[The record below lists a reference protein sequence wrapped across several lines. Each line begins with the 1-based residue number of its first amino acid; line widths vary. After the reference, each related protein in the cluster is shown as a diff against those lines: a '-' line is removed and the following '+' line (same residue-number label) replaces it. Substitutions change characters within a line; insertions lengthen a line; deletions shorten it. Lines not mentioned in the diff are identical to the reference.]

1 MSGPLSNLDPI
12 RWPAPAKL
20 NLFLYVNG
28 QRPDGYHE
36 LQTLFQFVDKADYLT
51 IQVNQSGH
59 ISIAPE
65 SEIKLEDNL
74 IFKAARALQ
83 QFSGTKLGAHIDV
96 EKNLP
101 MGGGLGGGSSD
112 AATTLVALN
121 QQWQLDYSNDVL
133 ADIGVKLG
141 ADVPIFIHGRAA
153 IAEGVGEKLTSVE
166 VAEPWYVIAVPPVHV
181 ATVSVFTH
189 KELIRNTPKCSIEQL
204 LQASWHNDCEPL
216 VKKQYPEVAK
226 AIDALIEYAPS
237 RLTGTGACVFATCNN
252 QQHAQSI
259 LDSCPAWLNGFVT
272 QGSNESAL
280 YKQLKLRI
288 KK

>member
-74 IFKAARALQ
+74 IFKAASALQ

-101 MGGGLGGGSSD
+101 MGGGW
-112 AATTLVALN
+112 AVAL
-121 QQWQLDYSNDVL
+121 
-133 ADIGVKLG
+133 
-141 ADVPIFIHGRAA
+141 PM
-153 IAEGVGEKLTSVE
+153 
-166 VAEPWYVIAVPPVHV
+166 PP
-181 ATVSVFTH
+181 
-189 KELIRNTPKCSIEQL
+189 RP
-204 LQASWHNDCEPL
+204 
-216 VKKQYPEVAK
+216 
-226 AIDALIEYAPS
+226 
-237 RLTGTGACVFATCNN
+237 
-252 QQHAQSI
+252 
-259 LDSCPAWLNGFVT
+259 
-272 QGSNESAL
+272 
-280 YKQLKLRI
+280 
-288 KK
+288 